1 MVHVLAVG
9 AGVGEPLQTLLAL
22 ERLFAAMQP
31 LVFGQV
37 VLVLEGVQ
45 TLKHLAINLLE
56 LTMTIMKKTENGYV
70 VEKVFPDSHLLQI
83 ETNMFN

>member
-1 MVHVLAVG
+1 M
-9 AGVGEPLQTLLAL
+9 
-22 ERLFAAMQP
+22 FK
-31 LVFGQV
+31 V

-56 LTMTIMKKTENGYV
+56 LTMTVMKKTETGYV

-83 ETNMFN
+83 ETNMFNQKRISMHLDYTESKD